1 MSRYHLL
8 ISNRSIVLPFRM
20 NKFIIIKKHLYY
32 LRTSMTEELGNYE
45 TSFFIMNVPTKADL
59 EIRDM
64 ADEDFAIFF
73 HEYIHFLQD
82 ITSFYGYMGIY
93 SHGEYMRRAI
103 NDIYVGPRRFNVP
116 LEFEERG
123 DFVAINKRIASLSL
137 GDKEELNFVII
148 KDVFIETIVR

>member
-1 MSRYHLL
+1 
-8 ISNRSIVLPFRM
+8 
-20 NKFIIIKKHLYY
+20 
-32 LRTSMTEELGNYE
+32 MTEELGNYE

-123 DFVAINKRIASLSL
+123 DFVTINKRIASLSL
-137 GDKEELNFVII
+137 
-148 KDVFIETIVR
+148 

>member
-1 MSRYHLL
+1 
-8 ISNRSIVLPFRM
+8 
-20 NKFIIIKKHLYY
+20 
-32 LRTSMTEELGNYE
+32 MTEELGNYE

-123 DFVAINKRIASLSL
+123 DFVTINKRIASLSL

-148 KDVFIETIVR
+148 KDVLIHGRENVYAGRSTAYRGLGRDRPLQEQRQRLCRA